1 MFSLRSAHKR
11 EKIIA
16 VADIGSGSAGVAII
30 AISPD
35 LPARVIV
42 AERSRLPFE
51 ERSVEATIA
60 GITAQLSSAGE
71 KALAAYA
78 ATSGASPIS
87 AAYAVIRAPWT
98 RSKTIRA
105 MSKFPEEQQVTDA
118 LITETARAAFAAPS
132 ESGEDEPDPANILET
147 SIVRVELNGYPTARP
162 KGKYAHTLGVSIL
175 VSDCDPRVRKNV
187 VETVSRIFACPPP
200 SLRSGTRALL
210 SVLRESP
217 AFPDDCL
224 IVNMTSNATNLIVV
238 TGGTAVRHTRIPE
251 GVRSIVKRI
260 GGTGLPEETLTLIRM
275 VAHDQC
281 EHEACKAT
289 SAAIARAEPEL
300 ARIFGEAMGR
310 IAATERLPNTLILA
324 VQEDLAP
331 WLSQFFSRID
341 FTQFTVTTQ
350 PFEAVMVTHKGISD
364 MITVPAGMTP
374 DPGLSV
380 AGALVNIESRND

>member
-1 MFSLRSAHKR
+1 MFSLRSTHKR
-11 EKIIA
+11 EKIVV

-105 MSKFPEEQQVTDA
+105 MSKFPEEQQVTDT

>member
-1 MFSLRSAHKR
+1 MFSLRSTHKR
-11 EKIIA
+11 EKIVV

-118 LITETARAAFAAPS
+118 LITETARAAFAAPG

>member
-1 MFSLRSAHKR
+1 MFSLRSTHKR
-11 EKIIA
+11 EKIVV

-118 LITETARAAFAAPS
+118 LITETARAAFAAPG

-217 AFPDDCL
+217 TFPDDCL

-350 PFEAVMVTHKGISD
+350 PFEAVMVTHKGIAD

>member
-1 MFSLRSAHKR
+1 MFSLRSTHKR
-11 EKIIA
+11 EKIVV

-118 LITETARAAFAAPS
+118 LITETARAAFAAPG

-350 PFEAVMVTHKGISD
+350 PFEAVMVTHKGIAD